1 MKKQRFGNAKEQI
14 RKEGTIDMIPIHSK
28 VEGQTFH
35 LYKLEQLLKPLGYVI
50 GGNWDY
56 EKGYFDYK
64 IDDEDGYQFL
74 RIPFEAVFGQL
85 DAKGTMVR
93 LGEPFLLSHV
103 YQENL
108 DDNVNTM
115 ASSITSLDQFSEP
128 KDPDAEVDRKYI
140 DVGKALV
147 RELEDTLII
156 S

>member
-1 MKKQRFGNAKEQI
+1 
-14 RKEGTIDMIPIHSK
+14 MIPIHSK
-28 VEGQTFH
+28 VEGQTYQ

-56 EKGYFDYK
+56 EKGTFDYK

-74 RIPFEAVFGQL
+74 RVPFEAVFGQL

-93 LGEPFLLSHV
+93 VGTPYLLSHV

-108 DDNVNTM
+108 DDNVNSMT
-115 ASSITSLDQFSEP
+115 AALTSFDQFSEP
-128 KDPDAEVDRKYI
+128 TDSDAKIDKKYI
-140 DVGKALV
+140 DVGEALV
-147 RELEDTLII
+147 RELEDVLIT